1 MPTYILRTYHHR
13 TPPSDAHKH
22 AYTQTRTRKHT
33 YMHTHVR
40 THACKRAR
48 MHARKLT
55 HGHTRAHTNTCT
67 HTRACTPTRQRKRIR
82 TECSALGRHR
92 SALGRHRS
100 ALGRHRSI
108 NAAIARRRLRLQH
121 AACNASSLGMG
132 WEHSVQLGEL
142 RRHVERVCTRRRDL
156 AASTLEM
163 GMVSVPVLRVGR
175 IHRVL
180 AV

>member
-67 HTRACTPTRQRKRIR
+67 LTHAHARPHANANASAQNARHWAGTAWHWAGAAWHWAGTAQSMPPLHVADCD
-82 TECSALGRHR
+82 CSM
-92 SALGRHRS
+92 
-100 ALGRHRSI
+100 
-108 NAAIARRRLRLQH
+108 QH

-132 WEHSVQLGEL
+132 WEHFVQLAEL

-163 GMVSVPVLRVGR
+163 GMVSVPS
-175 IHRVL
+175 
-180 AV
+180 A